1 LCPGSRFGGRSGA
14 LSKRRAGGLYLPET
28 IFIGVAWP
36 YANGSLHLG
45 QIAGAYLPPDI
56 FARYHRLAGNR
67 VLMVS
72 GSDQHGTPITVRAE
86 QEGTTPQVIVE
97 RFQAEFLE
105 SWRQLGISF
114 DLYTTTGT
122 KNHEQTVHEMFLRL
136 LEKGYIYKGSMLQF
150 YDAEARRFLPD
161 RYVEGECP
169 RCGYGK
175 ARGDQCDN
183 CGSTLDAIDLIN
195 PVSRFTNTTPELR
208 ESEHFFFKQ
217 SAFNQQLAEWLSTGK
232 DHWRTHVRNY
242 SLGEVRGGLPDRALT
257 RDLEWGIRVPVE
269 DLGEGKRIYVW
280 YEALIGYLSATKE
293 WAQARG
299 TPEAWRDF
307 WEDADCK
314 SYYFIGKDNIVFHTI
329 IWPAWLMAYGGL
341 NLPYDVPANQYVN
354 FGGAKASTSQG
365 SAPFLPNYIGRYDA
379 DTIRYYLAAIM
390 PETSDAEFSEEDL
403 VRRNNEEL
411 VATWGNLVNRV
422 LTQVSRH
429 FENTVPSP
437 GVLKPADEELLAR
450 GDDMLAAVGAHI
462 AACHFRLGLQ
472 TAFRY
477 AKEANAYLDQ
487 EAPWKAISEARRN
500 DAARSL
506 YTVLGAIEA
515 LKLALYPYLPFSS
528 QELHAMLGHSGPIG
542 PADTARAAWQGGWTA
557 TRPVAAAPLG
567 QLKPLYKK
575 LEALALG
582 GAA

>member
-1 LCPGSRFGGRSGA
+1 LA
-14 LSKRRAGGLYLPET
+14 ET

-86 QEGTTPQVIVE
+86 QEGVSPEEIVR
-97 RFQAEFLE
+97 RFQAEFLD
-105 SWRQLGISF
+105 SWQRLGISF

-136 LEKGYIYKGSMLQF
+136 LEKGYIYKGTMLQF
-150 YDAEARRFLPD
+150 YDAQAGRFLPD
-161 RYVEGECP
+161 RYVEGTCP
-169 RCGYGK
+169 RCGYQR

-183 CGSTLDAIDLIN
+183 CGSTLDATDLVN
-195 PVSRFTNTTPELR
+195 PVSRFTGTTPELR
-208 ESEHFFFKQ
+208 ESEHFFFRQ
-217 SAFNQQLAEWLSTGK
+217 SAFNERLAAWLSTDK
-232 DHWRTHVRNY
+232 EHWRAHVRNF
-242 SLGEVRGGLPDRALT
+242 SLGQVREGLPDRAIT
-257 RDLEWGIRVPVE
+257 RDLEWGIRVPVS
-269 DLGEGKRIYVW
+269 DFGEGKRIYVW
-280 YEALIGYLSATKE
+280 YEALIGYLSASKE
-293 WAQARG
+293 WAQKRG
-299 TPEAWRDF
+299 APDAWKDF
-307 WEDADCK
+307 WLDDSCK
-314 SYYFIGKDNIVFHTI
+314 TYYFIGKDNIVFHTI
-329 IWPAWLMAYGGL
+329 IWPSWLMAYGGL

-354 FGGAKASTSQG
+354 FGGGKASTSLG
-365 SAPFLPNYIGRYDA
+365 TAPFLPAYLARYEP

-422 LTQVSRH
+422 LTQVARH
-429 FENTVPSP
+429 FENRVPEP
-437 GVLKPADEELLAR
+437 GQLQPRDEELLAH
-450 GDDMLAAVGAHI
+450 GDDMLAAVGESI
-462 AACHFRLGLQ
+462 AACRFKQGLQ
-472 TAFRY
+472 AAFRY

-487 EAPWKAISEARRN
+487 EAPWKAVSEGRRG

-515 LKLALYPYLPFSS
+515 LKVALYPYLPFSS
-528 QELHAMLGHSGPIG
+528 QELHGFLGHDGPLG
-542 PADTARAAWQGGWTA
+542 PSDTSEGPGADGWRAA
-557 TRPVAAAPLG
+557 RPVAGAALGKARPLF
-567 QLKPLYKK
+567 KK
-575 LEALALG
+575 LEPLAVG
-582 GAA
+582 GTA